1 MQNIYTSVLITD
13 GLGDKIDCDSVS
25 YTDEISPDAPATG
38 PHTQTMLCDKPVCY
52 FARFQ
57 IMNLRSY
64 LPAQFDL
71 VVRYGDNVDT
81 LRSCTHIEGDK
92 YAADYIE
99 WNGRKPT
106 L

>member
-1 MQNIYTSVLITD
+1 MQNLYTSVFVTD

-25 YTDEISPDAPATG
+25 YTDEISPDAPSTG
-38 PHTQTMLCDKPVCY
+38 PHTQTTLHDKTAFY
-52 FARFQ
+52 FARLQ
-57 IMNLRSY
+57 IVNLRSH

-92 YAADYIE
+92 YAANYIE
-99 WNGRKPT
+99 WNGRKPS